1 MFLFLLGLVYYLP
14 SQEVDCWEERLQ
26 NVLLPIK
33 WDVKH

>member
-1 MFLFLLGLVYYLP
+1 MFLFLMGLVYYLP
-14 SQEVDCWEERLQ
+14 SQEVDWEERLQ